1 MRYFGA
7 AALAIVLVVTSCTQ
21 QTTPPPAG
29 GTGAASPD
37 AQRGGRVV
45 AGVGENFT
53 SLSPVHGFDFISNAI
68 WSKFYRPM
76 LTEDPDTGELKGELA
91 KEFALSADRLSITF
105 KIRDGLVWS
114 DGVAF
119 TGEDYLFTAEA
130 LSRSKKSRF
139 NQIFKDVVGFKDY
152 VDGKADTISGIT
164 LSDQGKTITVKRA
177 VPVCIGLRDL
187 GLVPTA
193 VLPKHQFG
201 KTYNTKTMNAA
212 ENIDEHPMHNAP
224 PVSIGPFVFKENRP
238 GVEVTMTRNEKYWK
252 GAPLID
258 EFIVKVY
265 SGPQALKAALLTGEV
280 TYATNVPANDVAEIR
295 QAGRDLRFIRLVT
308 PTDNNF
314 IGWNKKSPTAPW
326 LANKEVRQAL
336 SYGLNVDAALE
347 RVMQG
352 FATRTFTHTAPVFWS
367 YPKNGEG
374 LNKYPYDPAKAK
386 QLLEKAGAT
395 MGTDGVYRWTDGKP
409 MVLKIDGVGGG
420 APPGLVIEI
429 AQEQYKQIGITVQ
442 PNLLSFPAFVERTTG
457 KAPDR
462 DGTFWGFQP
471 GGAEGEPVWPF
482 YHSAGPANFWNYSNP
497 EADKAIIAGR
507 EGPDCSMPARERAY
521 HTFNKILNEDAA
533 NTYLWMRDMLAFA
546 HNSLQGFEP
555 KAFSLHS
562 EWNIEK
568 WSVKR

>member
-29 GTGAASPD
+29 ATGAPSPD

-53 SLSPVHGFDFISNAI
+53 SLSPVLGFDFISSAI
-68 WSKFYRPM
+68 WSKYYRP
-76 LTEDPDTGELKGELA
+76 LLSEDPENGELVGELA
-91 KEFALSADRLSITF
+91 REFTLSQDRRTITF
-105 KIRDGLVWS
+105 RLRDGLVWN
-114 DGVAF
+114 DGTPF
-119 TGEDYLFTAEA
+119 TGEDYQYTAEA
-130 LSRSKKSRF
+130 LSRSKTSPF
-139 NQIFKDVVGFKDY
+139 NELFKDVAGFGDY
-152 VDGKADTISGIT
+152 VSGKADTISGIT
-164 LSDQGKTITVKRA
+164 LSDGGKTITVQRA
-177 VPVCIGLRDL
+177 VATCVGLGDL
-187 GLVPTA
+187 GLVATA
-193 VLPKHQFG
+193 VLPKHKFVSG
-201 KTYNTKTMNAA
+201 WNNKTTDVTK
-212 ENIDEHPMHNAP
+212 NIDDHPMNNAP
-224 PVSIGPFVFKENRP
+224 PASIGPFVFKENRP
-238 GVEVTMTRNEKYWK
+238 GVEVTMTRNDRYWK

-280 TYATNVPANDVAEIR
+280 TYATYVPANDVAEI
-295 QAGRDLRFIRLVT
+295 QQNGRDLKFHRVVT

-314 IGWNKKSPTAPW
+314 IGWNKTSPTAPW
-326 LANKEVRQAL
+326 LANKDVRQAL
-336 SYGLNVDAALE
+336 SYGLNVDAALQ

-367 YPKNGEG
+367 YPQNGEG
-374 LNKYPYDPAKAK
+374 LNKYPYDPARAK

-395 MGTDGVYRWTDGKP
+395 MGPDGVYRWTDGKP

-442 PNLLSFPAFVERTTG
+442 PNLLSFPAFVERNTS

-462 DGTFWGFQP
+462 DGTFWGFPP

-482 YHSAGPANFWNYSNP
+482 YHSQGPANFWNYSNP
-497 EADKAIIAGR
+497 AADRAILAGR
-507 EGPDCSMPARERAY
+507 DGPDCSLPARQRAY
-521 HTFNKILNEDAA
+521 AEFNRILNDDAA
-533 NTYLWMRDMLAFA
+533 NTYLWMRDMLAFSQ
-546 HNSLQGFEP
+546 NSLQGFEP